1 MVGRTVLDLS
11 DMMLYAS
18 CPLKY
23 QYLDAEGGREVY
35 TLDERELVTLA
46 LKDTCIK
53 YLQTRGLRKPWT
65 SKHAIAFLSRRWSD
79 YQQSSDTQT
88 VNQAKV
94 TEVLLKAQDRAIN
107 LHKLF
112 STRDEVA
119 AVNMPI
125 ERSFRDLTVRDTI
138 DAIIVSKT
146 FRGRATSVELIV
158 LDSGLENPSNQSFV
172 ARVRAMLAIT
182 YSHRY
187 LLDYKAPLKSYILN
201 VYNGTRR
208 EISLHK
214 DHRFNYSKLLQN
226 IQHGIDN
233 KVFYPRPSEET
244 CKYCV
249 YRKRCKW
256 SNS

>member
-1 MVGRTVLDLS
+1 
-11 DMMLYAS
+11 MLYAS

-23 QYLDAEGGREVY
+23 QYLDADGPREFY
-35 TLDERELVTLA
+35 TLDERELVALA

-65 SKHAIAFLSRRWSD
+65 SKQAIAFLSRRWAY
-79 YQQSSDTQT
+79 YQSISSEQT
-88 VNQAKV
+88 VNQSKV
-94 TEVLLKAQDRAIN
+94 TQVLLKAQDRAIN
-107 LHKLF
+107 IHKLF
-112 STRDEVA
+112 SVRDEVA
-119 AVNMPI
+119 AVSMPI

-146 FRGRATSVELIV
+146 FRGRATSIELLV
-158 LDSGLENPSNQSFV
+158 LDAGLENPSNQSFV

-187 LLDYKAPLKSYILN
+187 LLDYKAPLRSYILN

-208 EISLHK
+208 EISLSK
-214 DHRFNYSKLLQN
+214 DHRFNYSKLLRN

-256 SNS
+256 SNH